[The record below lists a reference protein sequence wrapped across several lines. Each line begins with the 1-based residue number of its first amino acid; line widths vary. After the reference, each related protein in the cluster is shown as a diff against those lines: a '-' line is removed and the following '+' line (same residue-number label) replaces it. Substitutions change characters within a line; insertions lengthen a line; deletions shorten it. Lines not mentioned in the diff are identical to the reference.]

1 MEVNRKK
8 TKVVVFRKGGKTFKS
23 ERFFYRN
30 RSVEIATYY
39 RYLALIFS
47 SRNAWSKALSTLAS
61 QTEKALSI
69 VRRMIWRVG
78 HPKLHVS
85 FKIFHSRIVPIL
97 CHGSEIW
104 GNTYQDQTEKI
115 HLSFCKFVLGVSK
128 TASNSAVLGECG

>member
-30 RSVEIATYY
+30 RSVEIVTYY
-39 RYLALIFS
+39 RYLGHIFS
-47 SRNAWSKALSTLAS
+47 SRKTWSKALSTLTSHAK
-61 QTEKALSI
+61 EALSI

-97 CHGSEIW
+97 CYGLEIW
-104 GNTYQDQTEKI
+104 GNTYQDQIEKI
-115 HLSFCKFVLGVSK
+115 HLSFCRFVLGVSK